1 MRDLRSTHPRI
12 SLRPTRPRRRELIVN
27 ACRRFLVA
35 GGDYSSDPAT
45 FPRLLL
51 RKKMVHLKFH
61 GCDLQC
67 NRSSFVFSSR
77 RVPPPSRGG
86 GDITHGVLHT
96 TPDTPRPVGPPI
108 FTID

>member
-45 FPRLLL
+45 FTRLLL

-67 NRSSFVFSSR
+67 NRSAFVFSSR
-77 RVPPPSRGG
+77 RVAPPPRGG
-86 GDITHGVLHT
+86 GGLTPGGFAPPPHT
-96 TPDTPRPVGPPI
+96 TP
-108 FTID
+108 